1 MFFSSGEK
9 SVSGRT
15 ARYRYTDKPRR
26 KQEEANSMKQF
37 TVVVCSLLMVLLAG
51 TLVAAEEY
59 KIGYVDLQRALNES
73 SAGKQAKEKFTA
85 EVKRAES
92 DILRRKDEVEK
103 LGASLEKQSSM
114 LKDDARADKEKQFIQ
129 MQKDY
134 ERKVK
139 DAKDELQIKDAQ
151 LTKGILEDLVTIIKN
166 YGKENKYTIIFEK
179 SETVLLYA
187 TESIDLTDKVLSL
200 YDSQAKKR

>member
-1 MFFSSGEK
+1 
-9 SVSGRT
+9 
-15 ARYRYTDKPRR
+15 
-26 KQEEANSMKQF
+26 MKQF

-51 TLVAAEEY
+51 AVVAAEEY

-92 DILRRKDEVEK
+92 DILRRKEEVER

-114 LKDDARADKEKQFIQ
+114 LKDEARVDKEKQFIQ

-139 DAKDELQIKDAQ
+139 DTKDELQIKDAQ

-187 TESIDLTDKVLSL
+187 TESIELTDKIISL
-200 YDSQAKKR
+200 YDSRKK

>member
-1 MFFSSGEK
+1 
-9 SVSGRT
+9 
-15 ARYRYTDKPRR
+15 
-26 KQEEANSMKQF
+26 MKQF
-37 TVVVCSLLMVLLAG
+37 TVVACSLLIVLLAG
-51 TLVAAEEY
+51 AMGAAEEY

-103 LGASLEKQSSM
+103 L
-114 LKDDARADKEKQFIQ
+114 DKEKQFIQ

-139 DAKDELQIKDAQ
+139 DTKDELQIKDAQ

>member
-1 MFFSSGEK
+1 
-9 SVSGRT
+9 
-15 ARYRYTDKPRR
+15 
-26 KQEEANSMKQF
+26 MKQF
-37 TVVVCSLLMVLLAG
+37 KVVVGSVLMVLLAG
-51 TLVAAEEY
+51 SIVLAEEY
-59 KIGYVDLQRALNES
+59 KIGFVDLQRALNES

-92 DILRRKDEVEK
+92 DIMRRKEEVEK

-114 LKDDARADKEKQFIQ
+114 LKDEARADKEKQFIQ

-187 TESIDLTDKVLSL
+187 TESIDLTEKILSL

>member
-1 MFFSSGEK
+1 
-9 SVSGRT
+9 
-15 ARYRYTDKPRR
+15 
-26 KQEEANSMKQF
+26 MKQF
-37 TVVVCSLLMVLLAG
+37 MVVVCSLLMVLMA
-51 TLVAAEEY
+51 VVMVSAEEY

-92 DILRRKDEVEK
+92 DILRRKEEVER

-114 LKDDARADKEKQFIQ
+114 LKDEARADKEKQFIQ

-139 DAKDELQIKDAQ
+139 DTKDELQIKDAQ
-151 LTKGILEDLVTIIKN
+151 LTKGILEDLVTIIKK

-187 TESIDLTDKVLSL
+187 TESIDLTEKILSL
-200 YDSQAKKR
+200 YDAQAPAKKK

>member
-1 MFFSSGEK
+1 
-9 SVSGRT
+9 
-15 ARYRYTDKPRR
+15 
-26 KQEEANSMKQF
+26 MKKLKVGVWSF
-37 TVVVCSLLMVLLAG
+37 IMVLLAVSV
-51 TLVAAEEY
+51 VAAEEY

-92 DILRRKDEVEK
+92 DILRKKEEVEK

-114 LKDDARADKEKQFIQ
+114 LKDEARADKEKQFIQ
-129 MQKDY
+129 LQKDY

-151 LTKGILEDLVTIIKN
+151 LTKGILEDLVTITKK

-187 TESIDLTDKVLSL
+187 TESIDLTEKILSL

>member
-1 MFFSSGEK
+1 
-9 SVSGRT
+9 
-15 ARYRYTDKPRR
+15 
-26 KQEEANSMKQF
+26 MKQF

-114 LKDDARADKEKQFIQ
+114 LKDEARADKEKQFIQ